1 MRTRHFFF
9 NLYEK
14 GMSLRAAAAELKIP
28 KSTAYDWKKKYEEG
42 SDVFGRKEGSGRP
55 KGRSAILN
63 EEHQKYLVEMID
75 ENPSLVLDQMMD
87 SLTSQFED
95 LKVSKTT
102 LYDFIKKK
110 CKISVK
116 RAYFYAVERN
126 SVEKIQERKE
136 WVQRWQKNRHG
147 FHEQLYIH

>member
-1 MRTRHFFF
+1 M
-9 NLYEK
+9 N
-14 GMSLRAAAAELKIP
+14 LRAAAAELKIP

-42 SDVFGRKEGSGRP
+42 SDIFSRKEGSGRP
-55 KGRSAILN
+55 KGRPAILN

-110 CKISVK
+110 SWSKKGERAIVTVPKIKASSITILG
-116 RAYFYAVERN
+116 AVASYGVVN
-126 SVEKIQERKE
+126 IST
-136 WVQRWQKNRHG
+136 
-147 FHEQLYIH
+147 